1 MTVHRT
7 VRNDGQEILDRLDI
21 GKEVPN
27 DIEEHLVN
35 LYFTW
40 QDPASHVVKR
50 DMYEKAKVQWRDRMV
65 DNPYYS
71 EALRNAICAL
81 GAAFESRHHPTF
93 VTFPKSLADF
103 FADRAKALLDI
114 ELDCPSVATVQAM
127 VILSGH
133 DIGCKRDARGW
144 LYSGM
149 AMRLAFDLA
158 LHVDMTPY
166 VKIGS
171 ISQEEAD
178 LRKTV
183 FWGAYT
189 IDHLWGLHLGRPF
202 RINMEDVTVAK
213 PGTGSSTDVSG
224 HWSAYVSPG
233 SYGVTQPDY
242 AELLCSQRALLCDIM
257 APLGHALYGSQRIP
271 PSVLQEMNQKTVKEL
286 KEWKDCLPSELQVQ
300 TDEKNTKTPYLPH
313 VLLLQ

>member
-7 VRNDGQEILDRLDI
+7 VRNDGQEYLDRLEI
-21 GKEVPN
+21 GKDVPN
-27 DIEEHLVN
+27 DIEDHLVN

-40 QDPASHVVKR
+40 QDPASHVVQR
-50 DMYEKAKVQWRDRMV
+50 EMYQKAKVQWCDHMV

-71 EALRNAICAL
+71 EALRNSICAL

-166 VKIGS
+166 VRTGS

-189 IDHLWGLHLGRPF
+189 VDH
-202 RINMEDVTVAK
+202 
-213 PGTGSSTDVSG
+213 
-224 HWSAYVSPG
+224 
-233 SYGVTQPDY
+233 
-242 AELLCSQRALLCDIM
+242 QRALLCDIM

-286 KEWKDCLPSELQVQ
+286 KEWKDCLPSVLQVQ
-300 TDEKNTKTPYLPH
+300 TDEKDTKTPYLPH